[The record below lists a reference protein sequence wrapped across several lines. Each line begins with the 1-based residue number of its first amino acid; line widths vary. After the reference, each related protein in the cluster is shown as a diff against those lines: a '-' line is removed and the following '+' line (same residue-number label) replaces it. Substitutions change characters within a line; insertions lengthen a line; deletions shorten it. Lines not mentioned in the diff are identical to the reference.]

1 MGDTV
6 TKPQNPKDEQ
16 ARPENEDKGEVHPT
30 DKTTTQ
36 HPRLFVV
43 SGDVE
48 SDGVVELVWP
58 GDRQELLPPTRGNEG
73 DVEAEDE
80 GERDQSEERIEISDD
95 ALEKP
100 EIDKVCQN
108 VPKHQCHLFCTGF
121 ITSL

>member
-1 MGDTV
+1 MGGTV
-6 TKPQNPKDEQ
+6 TKPHNPKDEQ

-80 GERDQSEERIEISDD
+80 GERDQSEERIEISDN

-100 EIDKVCQN
+100 EK
-108 VPKHQCHLFCTGF
+108 K
-121 ITSL
+121 

>member
-1 MGDTV
+1 MRL
-6 TKPQNPKDEQ
+6 KQ
-16 ARPENEDKGEVHPT
+16 ARPENEDKGKVHPA
-30 DKTTTQ
+30 DKTPTQ
-36 HPRLFVV
+36 HPRLFIV
-43 SGDVE
+43 SGNVE
-48 SDGVVELVWP
+48 SNGVVELVGP
-58 GDRQELLPPTRGNEG
+58 GDRKELLPPTRGNEG

-100 EIDKVCQN
+100 EKDKLSQN

>member
-1 MGDTV
+1 MRL
-6 TKPQNPKDEQ
+6 KQ
-16 ARPENEDKGEVHPT
+16 ARPENEDECEVHPT

-100 EIDKVCQN
+100 EKR
-108 VPKHQCHLFCTGF
+108 
-121 ITSL
+121 